1 MSATSRPKL
10 AIIGGTGDLGSG
22 LARCWSKAGY
32 PVILGSRTAEKAR
45 ESAAAFAAEGFAGIT
60 GAGNAEA
67 AAEGDIAIVAVPFA
81 NFATT
86 LADIREAVKGKIVVS
101 AVVPLMPPKVS
112 VVQLPAE
119 GSAALIARAS
129 VDESTRVVGA
139 FHNVGSQKLHGGGKA
154 DCDVLVFGDDVEA
167 RRAVIEL
174 ANAVSNRGVD
184 GGALANAAAAEAL
197 TSVLIS
203 INRTYKVKAAGI
215 AITGIA

>member
-1 MSATSRPKL
+1 MPATPQPKL

-32 PVILGSRTAEKAR
+32 SVILGSRTAEKAI
-45 ESAAAFAAEGFAGIT
+45 ESASAFAAEGFAGVT
-60 GAGNAEA
+60 GAGNTEA
-67 AAEGDIAIVAVPFA
+67 AAQADIVIVAVPFA
-81 NFATT
+81 NFTAT
-86 LADIREAVKGKIVVS
+86 LAEIRDAVKGKIVVT

-112 VVQLPAE
+112 VVQLPTE
-119 GSAALIARAS
+119 GSAALIAKAS
-129 VDESTRVVGA
+129 VDASTRVVGA

-174 ANAVSNRGVD
+174 AGAVSNRGVD

-197 TSVLIS
+197 TSVLIA
-203 INRTYKVKAAGI
+203 INRTYKVKGAGI
-215 AITGIA
+215 AITGLA